1 MPTSS
6 QQASQPAHEPES
18 ATSTSELVG
27 KGAFRLVGEG
37 EQNQETLSQGRLAA
51 GGEQGSK
58 SEKNFAKSQAQQQ
71 EANSIGA
78 VLEAHRSRSRRI
90 KRRA

>member
-6 QQASQPAHEPES
+6 QQASKPAHEPES

-51 GGEQGSK
+51 GGEQ
-58 SEKNFAKSQAQQQ
+58 EAKARKTLQNRRRS
-71 EANSIGA
+71 SRRRT
-78 VLEAHRSRSRRI
+78 VLEQSWRRTG
-90 KRRA
+90 AGAGG